1 MNHSIVV
8 AFLFLGLFFPQQDKE
23 KPPIATEQEMH
34 DQMAQH
40 HHMSSEASPQS
51 PEARHHAFLEEE
63 HQAIERGEGFGM
75 AFAAELNGYPGPRHI
90 LDLQNE
96 LKLTRDQ
103 AAAVQ
108 KLFDEM
114 KQQALARGKEVL
126 QAEGELERMF
136 RANRP
141 EAELREQTLRVA
153 SLRGELRWVHLRAH
167 LAAAGLLTKEQ
178 IAAYSQ
184 LRHGSHHGAGA
195 S

>member
-1 MNHSIVV
+1 MKHAIVA
-8 AFLFLGLFFPQQDKE
+8 AFLFLGLYFPQQGQE
-23 KPPIATEQEMH
+23 KPPCDPAQDMH
-34 DQMAQH
+34 EQMAQH
-40 HHMSSEASPQS
+40 HHMAPEAPPQS
-51 PEARHHAFLEEE
+51 PEARHHAFLDEER
-63 HQAIERGEGFGM
+63 QAIERGEGFGM
-75 AFAAELNGYPGPRHI
+75 AFAAEMNGYPGPRHI

-96 LKLTRDQ
+96 LKLTPDQ

-141 EAELREQTLRVA
+141 EAELHEQALRVA
-153 SLRGELRWVHLRAH
+153 SLRGELRWAHLRAH

-178 IAAYSQ
+178 NATYSE
-184 LRHGSHHGAGA
+184 LRHSDHHTAGA
-195 S
+195 P

>member
-8 AFLFLGLFFPQQDKE
+8 AFLFLGLFFPHQDKE
-23 KPPIATEQEMH
+23 KPPSAPEQNMH
-34 DQMAQH
+34 EQMAQH
-40 HHMSSEASPQS
+40 HHMASEAPPQS
-51 PEARHHAFLEEE
+51 PEARHHAFLDEER
-63 HQAIERGEGFGM
+63 QAIERGEGFGM
-75 AFAAELNGYPGPRHI
+75 AFVADSNGYPGPRHI

-96 LKLTRDQ
+96 LKLTSDQ

-108 KLFDEM
+108 KLFAEM

-126 QAEGELERMF
+126 QAEEELDRMF

-141 EAELREQTLRVA
+141 EAELHEQVLRVG
-153 SLRGELRWVHLRAH
+153 SLRGELRWVHLRGH

-184 LRHGSHHGAGA
+184 LRHGGHHGAGA
-195 S
+195 L

>member
-8 AFLFLGLFFPQQDKE
+8 AFLSLGLFFPQQDKE
-23 KPPIATEQEMH
+23 KPPSAPQQDMH
-34 DQMAQH
+34 EQMAQH
-40 HHMSSEASPQS
+40 HHMASDAPSQS

-63 HQAIERGEGFGM
+63 RQAIERGEGFGM
-75 AFAAELNGYPGPRHI
+75 AFPAELNGYPGPRHI

-96 LKLTRDQ
+96 LKLTPDQ

-108 KLFDEM
+108 KLFAEM
-114 KQQALARGKEVL
+114 KEQALARGKEVL

-141 EAELREQTLRVA
+141 EAELREQVLRVA

-167 LAAAGLLTKEQ
+167 LAAAQLLTKEQ

-184 LRHGSHHGAGA
+184 LRHGARHGAGA
-195 S
+195 P